1 MGNPLEDTGYTRAVQ
16 DQLRNVQ
23 QIQATMS
30 AFAAILGDG
39 SVVTWGDAECG
50 GNSSAV
56 KDQLKNVQQIQ
67 ATSGAF
73 AALLD
78 DGFVVAWGAADC
90 GSDGSACRIS

>member
-1 MGNPLEDTGYTRAVQ
+1 MLLLPFLETDP
-16 DQLRNVQ
+16 
-23 QIQATMS
+23 
-30 AFAAILGDG
+30 F
-39 SVVTWGDAECG
+39 VTWGDAECG

-73 AALLD
+73 AALLG

-90 GSDGSACRIS
+90 GSDG